1 MKKHGAV
8 PYDSCYRHKLN
19 MLWPGGIMLK
29 ITGAL
34 SLPGVLFRL
43 LQWRVPALAAFALAG
58 AALAVLLT
66 LVAVVLRRDRVLNR
80 LAMREREESGD

>member
-8 PYDSCYRHKLN
+8 PYDSRYRHKLN

-34 SLPGVLFRL
+34 SLLGVLFRL

-58 AALAVLLT
+58 AVLAVLLT
-66 LVAVVLRRDRVLNR
+66 LVAVVLCRDRVLNR